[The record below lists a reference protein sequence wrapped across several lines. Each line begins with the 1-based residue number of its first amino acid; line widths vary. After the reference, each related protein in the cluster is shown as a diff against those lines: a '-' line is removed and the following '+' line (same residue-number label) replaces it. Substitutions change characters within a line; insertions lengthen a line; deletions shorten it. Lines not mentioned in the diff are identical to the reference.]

1 MASRPCRVDQF
12 LIDLPLS
19 SYLGRL
25 IMNLQL
31 FDKQVYADRRRVLKQ
46 AIGNDGLIL
55 LMGNDDSSMNYKDNT
70 YLFRQDSSFLY
81 YFGLDTPGL
90 AAIIDTDTGEE
101 VIFGNELTIDD
112 IVWTGTL
119 PTVSEMAALVG
130 VTVTRPY
137 EQIALYTHKALSN
150 DRTVHLLPPYR
161 PENKIKLAHWLNT
174 SLNDVAGYVSVKLI
188 KAVIAQRVIKTPL
201 EVAEIE
207 KAVNISIDME
217 LAVIRNT
224 RPGIKEYE
232 LVAKAHEV
240 AIANDARLGYP
251 AIITTH
257 GQTLHTHYYGNTLEE
272 GRMVLSDIGAENAM
286 HYGGDLTRTFPVG
299 KKFTTRQ
306 ADLYNVVINSMDHA
320 ISMLKP
326 GVRYKDIHLAA
337 CQKLVEGLT
346 SVGIMK
352 GDAAEAVKAGAHT
365 MFFQCGLGHMLGM
378 DTHDMEDLGEQY
390 VGYTDELKKETQIFG
405 LKSLRLGRELEAGF
419 VLTVEPG
426 IYIIPELIDRWQAE
440 KKYADFIN
448 YDVLNTY
455 RDFGGIRVEDNF
467 LITETGHQ
475 VLGKYFPKTL
485 GEIEGLK
492 S

>member
-1 MASRPCRVDQF
+1 ME
-12 LIDLPLS
+12 LH
-19 SYLGRL
+19 
-25 IMNLQL
+25 L
-31 FDKQVYADRRRVLKQ
+31 FDKQVYTNRRDVLKQ
-46 AIGNDGLIL
+46 NIGHDGIIL
-55 LMGNDDSSMNYKDNT
+55 LMGNEDSSMNYKDNT

-81 YFGLDTPGL
+81 YFGLDTHGL

-119 PTVSEMAALVG
+119 PTVSEMAGMVG
-130 VTVTRPY
+130 VTQTKSY
-137 EQIALYTHKALSN
+137 DQITHYIHKAMTSG
-150 DRTVHLLPPYR
+150 RQVRILPPYR
-161 PENKIKLAHWLNT
+161 PENKIKLAAWLNT
-174 SLNDVAGYVSVKLI
+174 SLADIAKYVSVKLT

-201 EVAEIE
+201 EVAELE
-207 KAVNISIDME
+207 KAVNISVDME
-217 LAVIRNT
+217 LAVIKHT

-240 AIANDARLGYP
+240 AIANNAHLGYP
-251 AIITTH
+251 AIITTY
-257 GQTLHTHYYGNTLEE
+257 GQTLHTHYYGNTLQE

-299 KKFTTRQ
+299 KSFTNRQ
-306 ADLYNVVINSMDHA
+306 KELYNVVLNSMDHA
-320 ISMLKP
+320 IGMLKP

-346 SVGIMK
+346 DVGIMK
-352 GDAAEAVKAGAHT
+352 GDAAEAVEAGAHT

-390 VGYTDELKKETQIFG
+390 VGYTDALKKETSIFG

-440 KKYADFIN
+440 NKYDDFIN

-455 RDFGGIRVEDNF
+455 RDFGGIRIEDNF
-467 LITETGHQ
+467 LITDTGSKL
-475 VLGKYFPKTL
+475 LGKYLPKTL
-485 GEIEGLK
+485 GEIEALK